1 MRVGVTHHTLCA
13 RRRSDATARKL
24 SLPFMWAMEELATC
38 RWPEPAAWHLALL
51 PPPHGVTLV
60 DVPAAGVFRGI
71 PRMATA
77 QEAFYTPFT
86 TRIVSLLALLVPFIG
101 FLIYTR

>member
-13 RRRSDATARKL
+13 RRRSDATTRKL
-24 SLPFMWAMEELATC
+24 SLPFSWAMG
-38 RWPEPAAWHLALL
+38 EPAPWCLALL